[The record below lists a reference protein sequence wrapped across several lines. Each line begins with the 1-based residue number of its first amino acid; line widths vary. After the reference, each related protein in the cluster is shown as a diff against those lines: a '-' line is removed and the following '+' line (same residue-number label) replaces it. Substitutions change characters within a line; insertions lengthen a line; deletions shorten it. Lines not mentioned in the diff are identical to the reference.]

1 MHTTTRTLRTATIA
15 LRRNV
20 LRSALTCLGII
31 IGVAAVIAMMEI
43 GQGASSAI
51 AKSIASMGANT
62 VNVSPGAKING
73 GVNLGSGSAM
83 TLTPDD
89 CEAIRRECP
98 AVRYAAPEAW
108 CRTTQ
113 LIYGSRNWIPRNI
126 SGTTASFLDIH
137 NWYPLA
143 AGEPFTDA
151 DVRNAAKVCI
161 VGQTLVR
168 ELFAGE
174 NPVGQSLRAGAV
186 TLRVVGTLTA
196 KGADMFGNDQDDIL
210 IAPWTTVKYRISN
223 QSGNSAGQQAA
234 AVSTASSSSSST
246 TVNTLSNLYPS
257 TSGGNSALY
266 PVMSTVQQA
275 DTPLPVRFSNVDQ
288 VICAAGS
295 AAGVQRSVDEITAL
309 LHQRHHMGNDLSND
323 FRVQSA
329 TAFADML
336 GSTTTRMASL
346 LLSVAVLSL
355 LVGGVGI
362 MNIMLVSVT
371 ERTREIGLRLA
382 VGARGIDILQQFLIE
397 AVILCLAGG
406 AVGIALGRFVSWL
419 VREFLHYPTEV
430 SIPAIVASVIVS
442 ATVGVVFGF
451 YPAWKAARL
460 DPIDALRYE

>member
-1 MHTTTRTLRTATIA
+1 MHTTTRTLRTATVA

-62 VNVSPGAKING
+62 VNVSPGATVNG
-73 GVNLGSGSAM
+73 GVNLGAGSAM
-83 TLTPDD
+83 TLTPAD
-89 CEAIRRECP
+89 CEAIRMDCP
-98 AVRYAAPEAW
+98 AVRYAAPQVW

-113 LIYGSRNWIPRNI
+113 LVYGGRNYIPRNI
-126 SGTTASFLDIH
+126 RGTTASFLEIH
-137 NWYPLA
+137 NWVPLA
-143 AGEPFTDA
+143 AGEPFTDR
-151 DVRNAAKVCI
+151 DVRNSAKVCI
-161 VGQTLVR
+161 IGQTLVR
-168 ELFAGE
+168 ELFAGD
-174 NPVGQSLRAGAV
+174 NPVGKDLRAGAV
-186 TLRVVGTLTA
+186 SLRVVGTLTA
-196 KGADMFGNDQDDIL
+196 KGANMFGDDQDDIL

-223 QSGNSAGQQAA
+223 QGGNSAGQQAA
-234 AVSTASSSSSST
+234 SSTAAAASSSAA
-246 TVNTLSNLYPS
+246 VNTLSNPYPS
-257 TSGGNSALY
+257 STGNSSLY
-266 PVMSTVQQA
+266 PVASTVQQA

-288 VICAAGS
+288 IICAAGS
-295 AAGVQRSVDEITAL
+295 TAGVAESVDQITAL
-309 LHQRHHMGNDLSND
+309 LNQRHHVGPGVEND

-329 TAFADML
+329 TEFADTL
-336 GSTTTRMASL
+336 GATTAKMANL

-382 VGARGIDILQQFLIE
+382 VGARGRDILVQFLIE
-397 AVILCLAGG
+397 AIILCLAGG
-406 AVGIALGRFVSWL
+406 LAGIGLGELTSWFVRNVL
-419 VREFLHYPTEV
+419 KYPTEV
-430 SIPAIVASVIVS
+430 SVPAIVASVIVS